1 MLGIKE
7 SLTKILES
15 IATIKGRRATTSV
28 DSATVTL
35 ASGETKWMDP
45 VAIPNNLDGK
55 DVRLAG
61 YYVSGSQDINIY
73 CLYIIP
79 THVVLA
85 VKNTSSGNATFKITV
100 YLQY

>member
-15 IATIKGRRATTSV
+15 IATIKGRRAITSV

-35 ASGETKWMDP
+35 APGEKWWSD
-45 VAIPNNLDGK
+45 VTIPNNLDGK

-61 YYVSGSQDINIY
+61 YYVAGSQDVNTYCIY
-73 CLYIIP
+73 MTP